1 MSSLK
6 IFIFNYLQVGF
17 DVTLNC
23 KSQPRKTNVKFP
35 YVNAKI
41 EKVWL
46 LSPDIF
52 EHKTKG
58 LKLKKKSLKLIFS
71 LTCRSL
77 ISPLITL
84 QPRFEYFNQFVQKN
98 IVTLVLK

>member
-1 MSSLK
+1 MNFNYFNFMSSLK
-6 IFIFNYLQVGF
+6 IFIFNYLQVGL

-23 KSQPRKTNVKFP
+23 KSQPRKTNVKFS

-52 EHKTKG
+52 EHKMT
-58 LKLKKKSLKLIFS
+58 IE
-71 LTCRSL
+71 
-77 ISPLITL
+77 IID
-84 QPRFEYFNQFVQKN
+84 
-98 IVTLVLK
+98 

>member
-1 MSSLK
+1 MSRLK

-52 EHKTKG
+52 EHKMTIEIID
-58 LKLKKKSLKLIFS
+58 KKSSKSTQFS
-71 LTCRSL
+71 KMYTPVSSL
-77 ISPLITL
+77 S
-84 QPRFEYFNQFVQKN
+84 F
-98 IVTLVLK
+98 